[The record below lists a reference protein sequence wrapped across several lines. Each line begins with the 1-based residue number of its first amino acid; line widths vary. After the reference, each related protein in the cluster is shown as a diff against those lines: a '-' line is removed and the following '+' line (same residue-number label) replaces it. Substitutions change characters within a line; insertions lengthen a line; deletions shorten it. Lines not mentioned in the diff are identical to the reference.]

1 MIRDLVVFQFK
12 LFVDGIR
19 DLLLVPVSLVVGVI
33 SLLKGGER
41 PGTEF
46 YDLLKFGRHTDHA
59 INLFGAA
66 DRVHDPADDESVPD
80 IDDLVSKVEDYVVD
94 EYRRGGI
101 TAQAKE
107 RLDRALDAASARR
120 RPPDGRG
127 DDNAQG

>member
-19 DLLLVPVSLVVGVI
+19 DLLLVPVSLVIGVI

-120 RPPDGRG
+120 RPPDERG